1 MLRTDAIAPE
11 PLELLGRLML
21 RPELQ
26 DFALAGGTGLALQTG
41 HRLSVD
47 LDLFS
52 ARDFEPEVLLDRLR
66 DEFRTELHNISK
78 NTLNLHINGT
88 KVDLLTYKYPMLNSL
103 IQEGNIRIYS
113 MEDIAAMKLSAVSSR
128 GSKRDFYDLYFLIK
142 KYSLSELLDFYKR
155 KFETEQYYH
164 VIKSLIFFD
173 DAEGEPDPR
182 LINSN
187 LTWKMIK
194 SELENAVREYTS
206 K

>member
-41 HRLSVD
+41 HRLSVA

>member
-1 MLRTDAIAPE
+1 MLRTDALAPE
-11 PLELLGRLML
+11 TLELLGRLML

>member
-11 PLELLGRLML
+11 TLDLLGRLMV
-21 RPELQ
+21 RSELQ
-26 DFALAGGTGLALQTG
+26 DFALAGGTGLALQIG

-52 ARDFEPEVLLDRLR
+52 ASDFEPEVLLDRLR

-88 KVDLLTYKYPMLNSL
+88 KVDLLTYTYPMLNSL

-128 GSKRDFYDLYFLIK
+128 GSKRDFYDLYYLLK

-164 VIKSLIFFD
+164 IIKSLIFFE
-173 DAEGEPDPR
+173 DAETEPDLK
-182 LINSN
+182 LIQSN
-187 LTWKMIK
+187 LSWDMVK
-194 SELENAVREYTS
+194 SGLENAVREYTS